1 MSLTNT
7 NYLLVLTYSNENG
20 KFLLLKVL
28 KIMEMILTSITQR
41 RALVHSKE
49 KGTFIYQ
56 KNI

>member
-28 KIMEMILTSITQR
+28 KIMDMILTSIMQR
-41 RALVHSKE
+41 RPLVHSKE